1 MRRPGGDQVI
11 PRPAQV
17 WVRPYNPWKNL
28 DLSVLMSVDAVVDKV
43 RHFSSRY
50 SGIPAR
56 LDAQVAAVLVGLVDG
71 PQGAEVILTRRSMS
85 MRSHMGEISF
95 PGGRLDA
102 DETLR
107 DAALREAS
115 EEINLHPSNV
125 DIVGE
130 LPPMSLLTS
139 PNHLVPIVG
148 KVAVAPADVRNDEVD
163 RVFTVPLIELA
174 REDTYQEELWGSPPR
189 QFQIFF
195 FYLDDETIWG
205 TTARALQR
213 LINIAVLD

>member
-1 MRRPGGDQVI
+1 MKRPGGDQVI
-11 PRPAQV
+11 PRPSQV
-17 WVRPYNPWKNL
+17 WVRPYNPWQNL
-28 DLSVLMSVDAVVDKV
+28 DLSVLMDVDAVVGKV
-43 RHFSSRY
+43 RQFSERY
-50 SGIPAR
+50 SGIPAQP
-56 LDAQVAAVLVGLVDG
+56 DAQVAAVLVGLIDG
-71 PQGAEVILTRRSMS
+71 PNGAEVILTRRSMA

-102 DETLR
+102 DETPR

-115 EEINLHPSNV
+115 EEIDLSPSSV
-125 DIVGE
+125 QVVGE

-139 PNHLVPIVG
+139 PNHIVPIVG
-148 KVAVAPADVRNDEVD
+148 KVATAPRDVRNDEVE

-174 REDTYQEELWGSPPR
+174 REDTYSEELWGSPPR

-213 LINIAVLD
+213 LINIAVLA

>member
-1 MRRPGGDQVI
+1 MKRPGGDQVI
-11 PRPAQV
+11 PRPSQV
-17 WVRPYNPWKNL
+17 WVRPYNPWQNL
-28 DLSVLMSVDAVVDKV
+28 DLSVLMDVDAVVGKV
-43 RHFSSRY
+43 RQFSERY
-50 SGIPAR
+50 SGIPAQP
-56 LDAQVAAVLVGLVDG
+56 DAQVAAVLVGLIDG
-71 PQGAEVILTRRSMS
+71 PNGAEVILTRRSMA

-102 DETLR
+102 DETPR

-115 EEINLHPSNV
+115 EEIDLSPSSV
-125 DIVGE
+125 QVVGE

-139 PNHLVPIVG
+139 PNHIVPIVG
-148 KVAVAPADVRNDEVD
+148 KVATAPRDVRNDEVE

-174 REDTYQEELWGSPPR
+174 RADTYSEELWGSPPR

-195 FYLDDETIWG
+195 FYLDEETIWG

-213 LINIAVLD
+213 LINIAVLV